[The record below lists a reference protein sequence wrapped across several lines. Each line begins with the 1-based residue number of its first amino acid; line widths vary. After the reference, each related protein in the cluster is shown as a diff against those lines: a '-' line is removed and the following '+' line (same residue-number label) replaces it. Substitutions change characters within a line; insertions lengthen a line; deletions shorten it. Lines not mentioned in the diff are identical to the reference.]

1 MIYKK
6 FWVHEVRN
14 AKSTLYGAEVKLKIE
29 QGQALL
35 LAGNEESLRQLPAGH
50 WIGGTIPYFMGE
62 AGGLS
67 TREKIY
73 VTELPDYVQSFEV
86 KSYNEENIAHIY
98 KDVPENGFGLIILPA
113 SSGIHL
119 AFALNSPAYPEFAT
133 RHLIGWVSGV
143 HLTDLGK
150 ITPKVFDGE
159 HLQVMED
166 QAVVM
171 QVKLQSGKIAEIG
184 ILNIFEQGM
193 GDTITFSRDGFSATD
208 AYINGEKH
216 NLADYISANNFSA
229 KLPLVADYSGVS
241 VNISFQSINT
251 ENHEVVFY
259 APVFSG
265 IRYRLAKPVSDYVAE
280 FVSRIPTNGSD
291 IVFSCNCIL
300 NYLYSE
306 LEGKK
311 TGEITGPMT
320 FGEVAYQLLNQT
332 MVYLTV
338 SDLA

>member
-1 MIYKK
+1 MRQ
-6 FWVHEVRN
+6 V
-14 AKSTLYGAEVKLKIE
+14 LYTVAEVKSKIE
-29 QGQALL
+29 QGQGLL
-35 LAGNEESLRQLPAGH
+35 LAGDEESLRQLPAGK
-50 WIGGTIPYFMGE
+50 WIGGTIPYFVGE

-73 VTELPDYVQSFEV
+73 VTEIPDYVQSFQV
-86 KSYNEENIAHIY
+86 KAYNTGDIAQVYQDI
-98 KDVPENGFGLIILPA
+98 PENGFGFIILPA
-113 SSGIHL
+113 STEIHQ
-119 AFALNSPAYPEFAT
+119 AFALNAPAYQEFAT
-133 RHLIGWVSGV
+133 KPLVGWISGV

-159 HLQVMED
+159 RLQAMQD

-171 QVKLQSGKIAEIG
+171 HVKLNQGKFADIG
-184 ILNIFEQGM
+184 ILNIFEQSE
-193 GDTITFSRDGFSATD
+193 GDTITFPCDGFSATD
-208 AYINGEKH
+208 TYINGEKQ
-216 NLADYISANNFSA
+216 NFANYLTANNVST
-229 KLPLVADYSGVS
+229 KLPLVADYYGVS
-241 VNISFQSINT
+241 VNISFQSVDI
-251 ENHEVVFY
+251 EKQEVVFY

-265 IRYRLAKPVSDYVAE
+265 IRYRLARPVGDYVKE
-280 FVSRIPTNGSD
+280 FVGRIPANDSD
-291 IVFSCNCIL
+291 IMFSCNCIL